1 LTDVGIINRKNLNAT
16 EGMPGEE
23 EEDIEED
30 DGAL

>member
-23 EEDIEED
+23 EDIEED